1 MKTTMTRGRPWAAL
15 AAALLLAGCGQDE
28 GQSDAQAGGQ
38 PPAKPIEV
46 AELAYQDIPLDK
58 SYPSKLM
65 SEQEVTLVA
74 RVTGV
79 LEERKFEPGD
89 QVEKGDSLYTIEPD
103 LYEATVAQREA
114 DLASAQAEVARADRD
129 ANRFQQLAA
138 QNSVS
143 RQQVDQALADARVA
157 RASVAQAEAAL
168 KSAQLDLNYADVTAP
183 VSGVIGLSEV
193 NVGNLV
199 SPNTELATITPLDP
213 LEVRFQMPQ
222 NDAFELRRQLE
233 DMSIED
239 IAASLE
245 AFSSRGEAPTV
256 LSGHLDFLGSRVDAE
271 TSTVQAE
278 ATFANPDGAV
288 LPGQY
293 VRVKIQGLARFGVL
307 AVPEL
312 ALTQGL
318 MGPQVYVL
326 DDDNVARARPVQL
339 GELAGPW
346 QIILD
351 GVEPGERV
359 VVGDPGS
366 LKPGTPI
373 DPQPFDGDAEA
384 LMQAAQYDEQQA
396 QQGGQGGAG
405 QAAGEQAEAAAGEGA
420 DQASMEAPQGNQE
433 AEEAEG
439 EGNE

>member
-1 MKTTMTRGRPWAAL
+1 
-15 AAALLLAGCGQDE
+15 
-28 GQSDAQAGGQ
+28 
-38 PPAKPIEV
+38 
-46 AELAYQDIPLDK
+46 
-58 SYPSKLM
+58 
-65 SEQEVTLVA
+65 
-74 RVTGV
+74 
-79 LEERKFEPGD
+79 
-89 QVEKGDSLYTIEPD
+89 
-103 LYEATVAQREA
+103 
-114 DLASAQAEVARADRD
+114 
-129 ANRFQQLAA
+129 
-138 QNSVS
+138 
-143 RQQVDQALADARVA
+143 
-157 RASVAQAEAAL
+157 
-168 KSAQLDLNYADVTAP
+168 
-183 VSGVIGLSEV
+183 
-193 NVGNLV
+193 
-199 SPNTELATITPLDP
+199 
-213 LEVRFQMPQ
+213 
-222 NDAFELRRQLE
+222 
-233 DMSIED
+233 
-239 IAASLE
+239 
-245 AFSSRGEAPTV
+245 GEAPTV

-293 VRVKIQGLARFGVL
+293 VRVKIEGLARFGVL

-405 QAAGEQAEAAAGEGA
+405 QAPGEQAEAAAGEGA

>member
-239 IAASLE
+239 IVASLE

-405 QAAGEQAEAAAGEGA
+405 QAPGEQAEAAAGEGA
-420 DQASMEAPQGNQE
+420 DQASMEIPQGNQE